1 VGIKAI
7 AIVLGDNDYENTFR
21 PLLESIKRAI
31 EYHGELTKEQA
42 AWMIREGIAWHY
54 TTFQNLGRGNPG
66 RGVLGYLGSVRILFD
81 DAACA
86 DTMHDHDG
94 GAWFLDVESGQ
105 ITSY

>member
-7 AIVLGDNDYENTFR
+7 AIVLGDNDYGNTFR
-21 PLLESIKRAI
+21 PLLESVRRVI
-31 EYHGELTKEQA
+31 EYRNELTPQQA
-42 AWMIREGIAWHY
+42 AWMICEGTDWHY
-54 TTFQNLGRGNPG
+54 KAFQNLGRDPA

-81 DAACA
+81 EEACA